1 MPKRSGPGEIRYFTS
16 YAPGHEYQAQ
26 AGDDTAVMDTEA
38 GVHPDTTAGSINQ
51 RNSVAESNGDE
62 NSPFVKGVA

>member
-16 YAPGHEYQAQ
+16 YAPGHEYTTG
-26 AGDDTAVMDTEA
+26 AGDATVVQETNA